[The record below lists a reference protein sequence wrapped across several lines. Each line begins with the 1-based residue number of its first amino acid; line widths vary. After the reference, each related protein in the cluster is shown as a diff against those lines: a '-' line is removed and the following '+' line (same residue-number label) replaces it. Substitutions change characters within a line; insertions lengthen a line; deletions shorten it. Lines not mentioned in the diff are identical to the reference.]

1 MKGTVA
7 YLSLCNQKLELNK
20 LNEKGMS
27 KAKIGRRLVLLQQLV
42 KF

>member
-7 YLSLCNQKLELNK
+7 YLSFYDQKLELNK
-20 LNEKGMS
+20 LSEKGMS
-27 KAKIGRRLVLLQQLV
+27 KAKTDRRLVLLQQLV

>member
-7 YLSLCNQKLELNK
+7 YLSFYDQKLELNK
-20 LNEKGMS
+20 LSEKDMS
-27 KAKIGRRLVLLQQLV
+27 KAKIDRRLVLLQQLV